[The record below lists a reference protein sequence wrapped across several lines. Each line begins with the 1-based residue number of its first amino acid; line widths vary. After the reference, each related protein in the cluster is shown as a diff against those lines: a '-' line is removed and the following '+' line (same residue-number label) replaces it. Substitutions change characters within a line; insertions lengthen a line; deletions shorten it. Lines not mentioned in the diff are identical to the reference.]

1 MKGKVFVVIGFT
13 IIVICCVIGVL
24 YRLENYEEIYFT
36 KIDNTKVEKLSASDD
51 MQYEYT
57 LPCYNKKGKNKE
69 LKFKTSRELKEG
81 AYLLLEVRSLGVHKW
96 EEVSYND
103 LPESVQKEIDS

>member
-1 MKGKVFVVIGFT
+1 MEPKSKNKM
-13 IIVICCVIGVL
+13 
-24 YRLENYEEIYFT
+24 Y
-36 KIDNTKVEKLSASDD
+36 KI
-51 MQYEYT
+51 
-57 LPCYNKKGKNKE
+57 NKKGKNKE

-103 LPESVQKEIDS
+103 LPESVHKEIDS